1 MKRSGWLEPALLLLI
16 VVLAAYLRLWR
27 VVETPGWFS
36 DEGTHLEIARHL
48 LNGRTQY
55 LSVTQS
61 TLLFARLPLFEWLLA
76 GTARLFG
83 LGMGTLR
90 GVTAILGTLSVTLL
104 YAMVRDISKDR
115 WLALTA
121 ALLLAVFP
129 AAVIYSRFGFSYNL
143 LVPLLLVV
151 MWGLYHYL
159 NGSRIG
165 LVWAA
170 FAIGLA
176 LITDLWAI
184 SLLPVLLLVI
194 VWRRWQDVWWGL
206 LLALLPLGVFTAV
219 SLLTVPDAYLFDWQ
233 FTLSR
238 VRLPLTAQLRNL
250 TINMVTLLSQSGWL
264 AMGVVGI
271 FAIKPARLQ
280 KLVWLFLLVPFVI
293 IGRTAALYSLSFYY
307 MIPLLPWLTLG
318 GAALLRYGT
327 FANKSTETAA
337 VDAFSPRRAQRTRRT
352 QSFLWRY
359 FFSVP
364 SASSAVNFFRSAMDA
379 RGWSILLL
387 AGLLVGGSS
396 WLLAKQVNG
405 RVETAVDPFLLEA
418 DEAQETADFLN
429 AHIQPDDLVIASPTL
444 AWMINGRVADFQ
456 LAALADGYETPHIPT
471 DLSAE
476 RQLFTANYCK
486 ARFVVIDQLWHNW
499 AQFNVLGVPQ
509 IMAEVAQWPLVFE
522 SGNIQVYERIK
533 P

>member
-1 MKRSGWLEPALLLLI
+1 MA
-16 VVLAAYLRLWR
+16 LAAYLRLWR
-27 VVETPGWFS
+27 VAETPGWFS

-48 LNGRTQY
+48 LDGRIQY

-76 GTARLFG
+76 GVARLFG

-90 GVTAILGTLSVTLL
+90 SVTAVLGTLSVALL
-104 YAMVRDISKDR
+104 YAMLRDISKDR

-143 LVPLLLVV
+143 LVPLLLVAL
-151 MWGLYHYL
+151 WGLYRYA
-159 NGSRIG
+159 NGSQVG

-170 FAIGLA
+170 GAIGLA

-184 SLLPVLLLVI
+184 SLLPILVLVV
-194 VWRRWQDVWWGL
+194 VWHNWRDAWWGL
-206 LLALLPLGVFTAV
+206 LIAWLPLGVFTAV

-238 VRLPLTAQLRNL
+238 VRLPLIAQLRNL
-250 TINMVTLLSQSGWL
+250 TTNMVTLLSQSGWL
-264 AMGVVGI
+264 AVGVVGI

-280 KLVWLFLLVPFVI
+280 KLVWLFLLVPFVV

-307 MIPLLPWLTLG
+307 TIPLLPWLALS
-318 GAALLRYGT
+318 GAALVRHGT
-327 FANKSTETAA
+327 GRFTDASNGKT
-337 VDAFSPRRAQRTRRT
+337 AFSPRRAQRT

-364 SASSAVNFFRSAMDA
+364 SASSAINFFRSATDA
-379 RGWSILLL
+379 KGWSILLL

-396 WLLAKQVNG
+396 WLLARQVNG
-405 RVETAVDPFLLEA
+405 QVETAVDPFLIEA
-418 DEAQETADFLN
+418 NAAQETADFLN
-429 AHIQPDDLVIASPTL
+429 AHIQPEDLVIASPTL

-456 LAALADGYETPHIPT
+456 LAALASGNETPHIPT
-471 DLSAE
+471 DLPAE
-476 RQLFTANYCK
+476 RQLFDADYQQ

-499 AQFNVLGVPQ
+499 AQFNVPGVAQ

-522 SGNIQVYERIK
+522 SGNVQVYENQ
-533 P
+533 